1 MGAFLRLRPYRSYS
15 MKLGLMIGTL
25 CVASIAMVGCASKVQ
40 QPDEYSGFLK
50 DYSRLKE
57 AKSPSGAEVMRWVD
71 PKLKVSKYTS
81 VYVEPTQLYPAPKPT
96 EKIPQSTLN
105 GITQYYDQALKREVS
120 KSLPLAS
127 GPGPGVLVVRAA
139 ITAVS
144 SKTEG
149 LAPYEY
155 IPVALVAAAVSTA
168 SGIRDQETE
177 LATEAVFIDGQSQDV
192 VAQVVR
198 KGTGKPLA
206 NDSQVMKADDVKKV
220 IDGWAADM
228 HQSYLKLKK

>member
-1 MGAFLRLRPYRSYS
+1 

-25 CVASIAMVGCASKVQ
+25 CLASLGVVGCSSNVT

-71 PKLKVSKYTS
+71 PTLNVNKYTS
-81 VYVEPTQLYPAPKPT
+81 VYVEPSQFYPAPQPT
-96 EKIPQSTLN
+96 AKIPQSTLN
-105 GITQYYDQALKREVS
+105 GITQYYDQALKREIS

-127 GPGPGVLVVRAA
+127 APGPGVIVVRPA

-144 SKTEG
+144 SQTEG
-149 LAPYEY
+149 LKAYEI
-155 IPVALVAAAVSTA
+155 IPVALVAAVVSTA
-168 SGIRDQETE
+168 TGIRDQETD
-177 LATEAVFIDGQSQDV
+177 LATEAVFIDGQTQDV

-198 KGTGKPLA
+198 KGTGKPLE
-206 NDSQVMKADDVKKV
+206 NDSQVMTANDVKNV
-220 IDGWAADM
+220 IDGWASDM

>member
-1 MGAFLRLRPYRSYS
+1 
-15 MKLGLMIGTL
+15 MKLGLMIGAL
-25 CVASIAMVGCASKVQ
+25 CLASLGLGGCSSNVA

-57 AKSPSGAEVMRWVD
+57 AKSPSGADVMRWVD
-71 PKLKVSKYTS
+71 PKLNVNQFTS
-81 VYVEPTQLYPAPKPT
+81 VYIEPSQFYPAPQPT
-96 EKIPQSTLN
+96 AKIPQSTLTA
-105 GITQYYDQALKREVS
+105 ITHYYDQALKRELS

-127 GPGPGVLVVRAA
+127 APGPGVIVVRPA

-144 SKTEG
+144 SKTES
-149 LAPYEY
+149 LKPYEL

-168 SGIRDQETE
+168 SGIRDQETD
-177 LATEAVFIDGQSQDV
+177 LATEAVFIDGRTQDV

-198 KGTGKPLA
+198 KGTGKPLE
-206 NDSQVMKADDVKKV
+206 NDSQVMKADDVKDV
-220 IDGWAADM
+220 IDGWACAL

>member
-1 MGAFLRLRPYRSYS
+1 
-15 MKLGLMIGTL
+15 MKLGLMISAV
-25 CVASIAMVGCASKVQ
+25 CIASIGMIGCASKVQ

-57 AKSPSGAEVMRWVD
+57 ARSPSGAEVMRWID
-71 PKLKVSKYTS
+71 PKLNVDQYTQ
-81 VYVEPTQLYPAPKPT
+81 VYIEPSQFYPAPQPT
-96 EKIPQSTLN
+96 AKIPKSTLT
-105 GITQYYDQALKREVS
+105 GITGYYDQALKRELG

-127 GPGPGVLVVRAA
+127 APGPGVIVVRPA

-149 LAPYEY
+149 LKPYEL

-168 SGIRDQETE
+168 SGIRDQETT
-177 LATEAVFIDGQSQDV
+177 LATEAVFLDGQTQAV

-198 KGTGKPLA
+198 KGTGKPLE
-206 NDSQVMKADDVKKV
+206 NDSQVLKADDVKKV
-220 IDGWAADM
+220 IDGWASDM